1 MRFGMDDEP
10 DVDKSDQKNMEEVN
24 TDTQEEEAAASSTGE
39 TTNKRKEFAMVIFH
53 NIPETY
59 PADAHIECSYTLTS
73 DLTPSRSDWIGLY
86 KVGWLSTRDYI
97 YYDWVNIPSNYEAG
111 KDAEGRILFPSH
123 KLPNDDGEFYQF
135 CYVTS
140 SGQIRG
146 ASTPFQFRRPSA
158 DDFLEIEDEET
169 EMLVIR
175 SKTVVMEENISKLE
189 SEKTALL
196 QMQHDLELERDEL
209 VNKLYSL
216 DQNLQEVLQEN
227 KHLSDQVNVD
237 KQTIG
242 QLQQEAKD
250 LIMVRDEVQQKADT
264 VKRDKESIQDKVR
277 RLDDEINQLKEFV
290 KKLQN
295 EKDNLEGENL
305 KLKQGIDMYKQHFTK
320 QEGTDKESAR
330 QIEDLEIKLAKQESL
345 VEHLKSN
352 LDSTKAELEQTQLLL
367 HRQGE
372 ILSSDKEN
380 IDYLSEKIQNLEDKL
395 AAADNVK
402 ELLQEELKTFT
413 EHNHKMAN
421 DLQMCK
427 EENHTLKQKLSQD
440 QDVLGLQVYNL
451 QIQLKEKA
459 AEIEAIH
466 DQVEE
471 KEKNL
476 AYVQL
481 QVEKLRTDNAEL
493 GNKLEKASETSI
505 EGSMQCLVIAQS
517 TLKDRYS
524 KMEHHLSQYQTDS
537 AKKQKEYKQEIKDMK
552 REIEDLKERLTMG
565 SNEYRNLYI
574 ENRKLTKKMEKL
586 EKRKPSRQSSETD
599 VVTIEQYQMTSPD
612 MSAAENVIENQ
623 LQSDLDEVGKE
634 LDLRQEQKLKYKI
647 SLIEERKR
655 VEKLKKEL
663 KEKDDEIEMLKKSL
677 IEIQNEK
684 DVKVRSL
691 ENYMA
696 DKDKTIDELN
706 RKIRDSINLHDGP
719 CKIPS
724 LEGSGA
730 ASSLEKPK
738 TLTEGNSYPYMV
750 YPPYQGQTQPMVYP
764 QQTQASP
771 IVYPSQHRTSM
782 CPSQGPIMYPHP
794 QNFILPPQYKRRAE
808 EGQSAAASPPVPP
821 PRTDLKKTPTQEDVN
836 PEVKALD
843 PPLRPLPPPMIPERL
858 QTSKTAEVVHLICG
872 AEGGNSIP
880 SAPPMQD
887 MKEERFVDAPGEGM
901 KICPVCSSTFSA
913 DVSDANFEEHV
924 IGHVGRI
931 CPLCYN
937 IVENCTD
944 EEFQRHVNQHLDVKN
959 NCDIPKEQEFD

>member
-59 PADAHIECSYTLTS
+59 PADAHIECGYTLTS

-290 KKLQN
+290 KRLQN

-440 QDVLGLQVYNL
+440 QDVLGQQVYNL

-706 RKIRDSINLHDGP
+706 RKIRDSINLHD
-719 CKIPS
+719 
-724 LEGSGA
+724 
-730 ASSLEKPK
+730 
-738 TLTEGNSYPYMV
+738 
-750 YPPYQGQTQPMVYP
+750 
-764 QQTQASP
+764 
-771 IVYPSQHRTSM
+771 
-782 CPSQGPIMYPHP
+782 
-794 QNFILPPQYKRRAE
+794 NFILPPQYKRRAE

-858 QTSKTAEVVHLICG
+858 LTSKTAEVVHLISGGGKVKVEALDPPLRPLPPPMILERLQTSKTAEAVRLICG

-959 NCDIPKEQEFD
+959 NCDIPEEQKEFD

>member
-10 DVDKSDQKNMEEVN
+10 DVDKNDQKNMEEVN
-24 TDTQEEEAAASSTGE
+24 TEEEAAASSTGE

-59 PADAHIECSYTLTS
+59 PADAHIECGYTLTS

-97 YYDWVNIPSNYEAG
+97 YYDWVNIPSSYEAG
-111 KDAEGRILFPSH
+111 KDAEGHILFPSH

-216 DQNLQEVLQEN
+216 DQNLQEVLQQN

-264 VKRDKESIQDKVR
+264 VKRDRETIQDKVS
-277 RLDDEINQLKEFV
+277 RLDEEIYKLKEFV
-290 KKLQN
+290 KRLQN

-481 QVEKLRTDNAEL
+481 QVEKLRTDNSEL

-599 VVTIEQYQMTSPD
+599 VITIEQYQMTSPD

-623 LQSDLDEVGKE
+623 LQSDLDDVGKE

-655 VEKLKKEL
+655 AEKLKKEL

-706 RKIRDSINLHDGP
+706 RKIRDSINLHD
-719 CKIPS
+719 
-724 LEGSGA
+724 
-730 ASSLEKPK
+730 
-738 TLTEGNSYPYMV
+738 
-750 YPPYQGQTQPMVYP
+750 
-764 QQTQASP
+764 
-771 IVYPSQHRTSM
+771 
-782 CPSQGPIMYPHP
+782 
-794 QNFILPPQYKRRAE
+794 NFILPPQYKRRAE

-944 EEFQRHVNQHLDVKN
+944 EEFQRHVNQHLDSKN
-959 NCDIPKEQEFD
+959 SCDIPDPKEPIEFD

>member
-1 MRFGMDDEP
+1 MDDEP
-10 DVDKSDQKNMEEVN
+10 DVDKNDQKNMEEVN

-59 PADAHIECSYTLTS
+59 PADAHIECGYTITS

-111 KDAEGRILFPSH
+111 KDAEGHILFPSH

-146 ASTPFQFRRPSA
+146 ASTPFQFRKPSA
-158 DDFLEIEDEET
+158 DDFIEIEDEET

-175 SKTVVMEENISKLE
+175 SKTVVMAENISKLE

-216 DQNLQEVLQEN
+216 DQNLQEVMQEN

-237 KQTIG
+237 KQTIV

-250 LIMVRDEVQQKADT
+250 LIMVRDEVQQKAET
-264 VKRDKESIQDKVR
+264 VKRDRESIQDQVN
-277 RLDDEINQLKEFV
+277 RLDDEINKLKEHV
-290 KKLQN
+290 KRLQN

-320 QEGTDKESAR
+320 QEGMDKESAR

-345 VEHLKSN
+345 VEHLKSK
-352 LDSTKAELEQTQLLL
+352 LDSTKAELEQTKLLL
-367 HRQGE
+367 HRQEE
-372 ILSSDKEN
+372 ISSSDKEN

-402 ELLQEELKTFT
+402 ELLQEELTTFR
-413 EHNHKMAN
+413 EHNQKMAN
-421 DLQMCK
+421 DLQVCK

-440 QDVLGLQVYNL
+440 QDTLGLQVYNL

-459 AEIEAIH
+459 TEIEAIQV
-466 DQVEE
+466 QVEE

-505 EGSMQCLVIAQS
+505 GGSMQCLVLAQS

-524 KMEHHLSQYQTDS
+524 KMEQHLSQYQIES

-586 EKRKPSRQSSETD
+586 EKRKQPQRQSSETE
-599 VVTIEQYQMTSPD
+599 VVTREHYQTSSPD
-612 MSAAENVIENQ
+612 ISAAEDVIETK
-623 LQSDLDEVGKE
+623 LQSDLNEVGKE
-634 LDLRQEQKLKYKI
+634 LDFRQEKKLKYKI
-647 SLIEERKR
+647 SLIEERKKG
-655 VEKLKKEL
+655 EKLKKEL

-691 ENYMA
+691 ENYMS

-719 CKIPS
+719 CKIHS

-738 TLTEGNSYPYMV
+738 TSTEGNSYPYMV
-750 YPPYQGQTQPMVYP
+750 YPYHGQTQPMVYP

-771 IVYPSQHRTSM
+771 LVYPTQQRPSM

-821 PRTDLKKTPTQEDVN
+821 PRTDLKKTAVQDDVN
-836 PEVKALD
+836 PEVQALD

-858 QTSKTAEVVHLICG
+858 QSSKAAEVINLICG
-872 AEGGNSIP
+872 AEGGNGIP

-913 DVSDANFEEHV
+913 DVSDTNFEEHV

-944 EEFQRHVNQHLDVKN
+944 EEFQRHVNQHLDQKN
-959 NCDIPKEQEFD
+959 SSNPPEGPIEFD